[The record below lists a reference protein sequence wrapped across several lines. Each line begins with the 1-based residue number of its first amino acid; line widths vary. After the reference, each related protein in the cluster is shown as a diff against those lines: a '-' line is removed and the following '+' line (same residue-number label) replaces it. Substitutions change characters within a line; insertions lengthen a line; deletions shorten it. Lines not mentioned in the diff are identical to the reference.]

1 MVSYCGVS
9 DVKRFVFTSMSDAD
23 IQKSIEEA
31 DDWIIEEIGPQD
43 GNKMEIRKLSAL
55 VTARDIKIRDPAS
68 VAIGPSGQ
76 QIQENPLR
84 YYNERIDSIMSHYY
98 NQIVKV

>member
-9 DVKRFVFTSMSDAD
+9 DVKRFVFTSMTDAD

-31 DDWIIEEIGPQD
+31 DDWIMEEIGPQD

-55 VTARDIKIRDPAS
+55 VTARDIKIRDPQS
-68 VAIGPSGQ
+68 VAIGPSGRSEEHTSELQ
-76 QIQENPLR
+76 SQVYISRMP
-84 YYNERIDSIMSHYY
+84 SSA
-98 NQIVKV
+98 